1 MPNSSQSSKDQAM
14 LKWFNQHRQEIIKCY
29 KSQYIAYDET
39 GIIANGKNL
48 DQVLETARK
57 AREDFAIY
65 VVPSRQSSVKILP
78 IYFRSVVRHQW
89 EPNYHVMLKNK
100 EKEVKANMLV
110 DSGAEISLISHQ
122 VGIDL
127 GYSLAYS
134 ESKLSAETIGGN
146 VEYVLRNIE
155 MVIDDYHLTVPSAW
169 LQTPVESEQLLLGR
183 EIVFDKFNIEF
194 RQADEQVIFT
204 WRSDLNEKG

>member
-1 MPNSSQSSKDQAM
+1 MANSSQSSKDQAM
-14 LKWFNQHRQEIIKCY
+14 LKWFNQHRQEIAKLY

-39 GIIANGKNL
+39 GIVAHGKNL
-48 DQVLETARK
+48 DKVLEIARNTK
-57 AREDFAIY
+57 EDFAIY
-65 VVPSRQSSVKILP
+65 LVPSRQSSVKILP

-89 EPNYHVMLKNK
+89 EPNYHIMLKNK

-127 GYSLAYS
+127 GYSLADS

-155 MVIDDYHLTVPSAW
+155 MIIDNHHLTVPSAW
-169 LQTPVESEQLLLGR
+169 LQTPVASEQLLLGR
-183 EIVFDKFNIEF
+183 EIVFDNFNIEF

-204 WRSDLNEKG
+204 WRGNPHE